1 MYKYAPYS
9 WSRIQTYKQCPRK
22 FKYQYIDKI
31 PVEQKC
37 QKALI
42 KGKFIHSLLEHNGD
56 INELKKSDD
65 YKEIQ
70 KSIGDCITKQ
80 DIKEFYEI
88 YKTFTNTELYKK
100 LNNNKTLFTELFIA
114 LDEDLKIVPYDT
126 ALFRGYIDKVYVNPK
141 TNKVYCIDWKTG
153 KVNQKQTYGQLLFYS
168 IGLFDKLPENIESIE
183 LVYVYV
189 EHNKVQK
196 KTVYRK
202 DVEKYKKA
210 LLNTISKIEKD
221 ETFPKNESPLCDFC
235 DFQELCSLDTD

>member
-9 WSRIQTYKQCPRK
+9 WSRISTYKQCPRK

-37 QKALI
+37 QKALV
-42 KGKFIHSLLEHNGD
+42 KGKFIHALLEHNGD
-56 INELKKSDD
+56 INELKKSSD

-70 KSIGDCITKQ
+70 ESINSNCVTKQ
-80 DIKEFYEI
+80 EIKEFYKI
-88 YKTFTNTELYKK
+88 YKSFTETELYKK

-114 LDEDLKIVPYDT
+114 LDEDLRIVQYDNS
-126 ALFRGYIDKVYVNPK
+126 LFRGYIDKVYVNPV
-141 TNKVYCIDWKTG
+141 TNKVYCVDWKTG
-153 KVNQKQTYGQLLFYS
+153 QINRKQTYGQLLFYS

-189 EHNKVQK
+189 EHNKIQK
-196 KTVYRK
+196 KTVYKK

-210 LLNTISKIEKD
+210 LLNTINKIEED
-221 ETFPKNESPLCDFC
+221 EVFQKNETPLCDYC
-235 DFQELCSLDTD
+235 DYQNICQMY